1 MKKRTAF
8 PLLGLLLAFVLL
20 ACSCPV
26 TGLTGIGSYANP
38 TPTLMNCGQT
48 TESDLE
54 AQVVSM
60 INDARAKQGLTPYV
74 VNELLTGAAIRHS
87 TDMACNEY
95 VGNVGTDGATW
106 HELMVQGG
114 YLVKYGGIA
123 TTAGYV
129 NDLNGMI
136 EALSGGDY
144 SVITDTDAT
153 EIGVGAVS
161 KSGTQYG
168 TYWTI
173 LIALPNR

>member
-1 MKKRTAF
+1 MKKRPAF
-8 PLLGLLLAFVLL
+8 PLLGLLLAFLLL
-20 ACSCPV
+20 ACSCPA

-54 AQVVSM
+54 TQVISM
-60 INDARAKQGLTPYV
+60 INDVRAKQGLPLFV

-123 TTAGYV
+123 TAGGYV
-129 NDLNGMI
+129 NDLNGLI
-136 EALSGGDY
+136 QAFSGGDY